1 MDKNEAKKLKTSFK
15 NHRRVLSWDTLVSKG
30 QPKGKGSYSLQ
41 SSKKDNNGQINSGIG
56 GIKSLD
62 LKYKLNSLWLGESN
76 NTLNKKNKN
85 YNGLKIELKGRL
97 RGAAKSRKLS
107 NIQGSVKSQSI
118 DYYIEYIKKK
128 YILNEVY

>member
-62 LKYKLNSLWLGESN
+62 LKYKLNSLPPPGSKEIV
-76 NTLNKKNKN
+76 KKRN
-85 YNGLKIELKGRL
+85 
-97 RGAAKSRKLS
+97 
-107 NIQGSVKSQSI
+107 
-118 DYYIEYIKKK
+118 
-128 YILNEVY
+128 